1 MKDFEDYLKH
11 EKRITWLREEQWRL
25 ERDARRE
32 RECRKLEKLVDVVLV
47 LAFIVIGIA
56 VLTIHAESADEEVV
70 SEPIVYEEP
79 IGPEVPEDFENE
91 KIEAALLSMAHV
103 LENVKITHY
112 CSELRPHICG
122 TGDGITASGRRV
134 TPYVS
139 VAVDP
144 SIIPLGSD
152 VLVDYGDG
160 EIHYYRADDTGGGVK
175 GKHLDLA
182 VGTHS
187 EALRMGVKNATVY
200 WVAEE

>member
-91 KIEAALLSMAHV
+91 KI
-103 LENVKITHY
+103 
-112 CSELRPHICG
+112 
-122 TGDGITASGRRV
+122 
-134 TPYVS
+134 
-139 VAVDP
+139 
-144 SIIPLGSD
+144 
-152 VLVDYGDG
+152 
-160 EIHYYRADDTGGGVK
+160 
-175 GKHLDLA
+175 
-182 VGTHS
+182 
-187 EALRMGVKNATVY
+187 
-200 WVAEE
+200 